1 MVWTGAESVGP
12 RLLICWCDDVS
23 ERKPYPSDL
32 SDEQWALIEPVITA
46 WKGRHRSVSGHE
58 NAYAM
63 REIVNAI
70 LYRGRTGC
78 QWAYLPHDLPQKS
91 ATYYYFA
98 AWRDDRTD
106 QVVDE
111 LLRCQVRER
120 ARRLEDP
127 TLVVLD
133 TRSVHAAAGVPTAT
147 TGLDP
152 AKRVSGRK
160 RGLAVDVL
168 GLVIAVVVV
177 AANTH
182 DNAAGIALSDQV
194 AEHTGGTVRT
204 ALVDQGF
211 KNQVVAHGAGPG
223 IDVEIVERN
232 PQQKGFVP
240 LPKRWRVEQTYAILI
255 LHRRLVRDYEHRPA
269 SSASRVHWAMTHVMA
284 RRLTGT
290 NTPTWREPQAVAA

>member
-1 MVWTGAESVGP
+1 M
-12 RLLICWCDDVS
+12 S

-32 SDEQWALIEPVITA
+32 SDGQWSLIEPVITA
-46 WKGRHRSVSGHE
+46 WKDRHRSVSGHQG
-58 NAYAM
+58 AYAM

-70 LYRGRTGC
+70 LYQGRTGC
-78 QWAYLPHDLPQKS
+78 QWAYLPNDLPPKS

-98 AWRDDRTD
+98 AWRDDGTD
-106 QVVDE
+106 QVIHE

-133 TRSVHAAAGVPTAT
+133 TQSVHVAAGVPAST

-152 AKRVSGRK
+152 GKRVPGRK

-168 GLVIAVVVV
+168 GLVIAVTVLS
-177 AANTH
+177 ANTH
-182 DNAAGIALSDQV
+182 DNAAGIALLDQV
-194 AEHTGGTVRT
+194 AEHTGGTVEK

-211 KNQVVAHGAGPG
+211 KNQVATHGTLLG
-223 IDVEIVERN
+223 IDVETVQRN
-232 PQQKGFVP
+232 PEDKGFVP
-240 LPKRWRVEQTYAILI
+240 QPKRWRVEQTYGILI

-269 SSASRVHWAMTHVMA
+269 SSASRVYWAMTQVMA
-284 RRLTGT
+284 RRLTGA
-290 NTPTWREPQAVAA
+290 NTPTWRDPQPVTA